1 MGEVVEKI
9 ISRHDLIEKISK
21 NFIQIR
27 KESKLRQEDMANIL
41 GISKNTIVNIENSDK
56 LFNWPVVISIVL
68 LFSSTSVVKEILG
81 ENNAIETIMKC
92 AFLESN
98 KQENSNRIL
107 YQHSLTNTIS
117 NTVKLASAIVP
128 IAIGGGEIIKG
139 LLDILSEK
147 KK

>member
-1 MGEVVEKI
+1 MVEVVEKI